1 MISIFDYSIEN
12 KLFWSIKAQI
22 IYVPPHLSGKV
33 LKKAVL
39 KKAVC
44 VMLVVVIVTVA
55 VVSFL
60 FAQFDYSEC
69 EDGTTGVINTNS
81 WTCY

>member
-22 IYVPPHLSGKV
+22 IYVPPHLSGK
-33 LKKAVL
+33 VL